1 VLPYAT
7 AALPSPTVLRCPL
20 QHASDINAPPSCAA
34 TCWDKATRTYYEIT
48 SKRVTRYDY
57 TCCCCE
63 NVENVYLVRRPQLSS
78 RCDSVAAHAPLTDRY
93 LPASQIHVFD
103 IKWEQSCLD
112 CLACTGTI
120 IIYSSDKTAP
130 ELRIEGLPGAREIF
144 QTLLHEVGHKL
155 EYTTRHVD

>member
-1 VLPYAT
+1 MI
-7 AALPSPTVLRCPL
+7 C
-20 QHASDINAPPSCAA
+20 
-34 TCWDKATRTYYEIT
+34 
-48 SKRVTRYDY
+48 
-57 TCCCCE
+57 
-63 NVENVYLVRRPQLSS
+63 
-78 RCDSVAAHAPLTDRY
+78 SVAAHAPLTDRY
-93 LPASQIHVFD
+93 LPASQIHVDD
-103 IKWEQSCLD
+103 IKWEQTCLD